1 MQAERIAST
10 RAAEEARAA
19 AQASQAT
26 RAASEAADAANA
38 AMRSAETAARSPVL
52 AHSIELYP
60 ESVFPRSASGNIQAI
75 AETGKFVEA
84 IPSHGYHGISGVTV
98 EEIVEH
104 GVAGGGTNIN
114 IAAHVGGAEDSAFCG
129 LAPMPGRG
137 GGAAQLTPVEF
148 AREGGFVLEVDGVP
162 GFPTDLHAPKAISR
176 LPKGEA
182 EIATPRR
189 IPTERIKR
197 IGKVTVDDFGRE
209 VVQLKDWIRNP
220 NYKPLD

>member
-1 MQAERIAST
+1 MPEWAQSWDMVRGQFYKESREQLSKDVDALLTTLDLVTFVGSIAKAELTALKLAKAEAQAERIAST
-10 RAAEEARAA
+10 RAAEEARTA

-52 AHSIELYP
+52 AHSLELYP

-114 IAAHVGGAEDSAFCG
+114 IAAHVGGQKIPHFAVWHRC
-129 LAPMPGRG
+129 
-137 GGAAQLTPVEF
+137 PV
-148 AREGGFVLEVDGVP
+148 VVEV
-162 GFPTDLHAPKAISR
+162 
-176 LPKGEA
+176 
-182 EIATPRR
+182 RR
-189 IPTERIKR
+189 S
-197 IGKVTVDDFGRE
+197 
-209 VVQLKDWIRNP
+209 
-220 NYKPLD
+220 

>member
-1 MQAERIAST
+1 
-10 RAAEEARAA
+10 
-19 AQASQAT
+19 
-26 RAASEAADAANA
+26 
-38 AMRSAETAARSPVL
+38 
-52 AHSIELYP
+52 
-60 ESVFPRSASGNIQAI
+60 
-75 AETGKFVEA
+75 
-84 IPSHGYHGISGVTV
+84 
-98 EEIVEH
+98 
-104 GVAGGGTNIN
+104 
-114 IAAHVGGAEDSAFCG
+114 
-129 LAPMPGRG
+129 MPGRG

-148 AREGGFVLEVDGVP
+148 AHEGGFVLQVDGVP
-162 GFPTDLHAPKAISR
+162 GFPTGLHAPKAISR